1 MFGGVLLL
9 RSFFCTDSEKLLADF
24 DSKDLSTEESRGR
37 AVLEMRDKFHR
48 LAERRRHMRNIGR
61 GIALGLGVAEAVLG
75 GVGLGQH
82 HGRQRAPDYV
92 LLTDAAVFGL
102 GALLIGVDR
111 SPVERTWDLYE
122 ATEGGATAGP
132 KPEPPAANH
141 TSASVTPLFGV
152 TSGGAFLGLGGRF

>member
-92 LLTDAAVFGL
+92 LLTNAAIIGGL
-102 GALLIGVDR
+102 GALFIGVDHVRPSREPGISTKPRKAVRRQDR
-111 SPVERTWDLYE
+111 SPSPL
-122 ATEGGATAGP
+122 
-132 KPEPPAANH
+132 PPI
-141 TSASVTPLFGV
+141 TPVPASRRSLV
-152 TSGGAFLGLGGRF
+152 

>member
-1 MFGGVLLL
+1 
-9 RSFFCTDSEKLLADF
+9 
-24 DSKDLSTEESRGR
+24 
-37 AVLEMRDKFHR
+37 
-48 LAERRRHMRNIGR
+48 MRNIGR